1 MAFLLLCDP
10 GWCVHILTERR
21 SLTSRINGRNMVII
35 YSKRID
41 QPGRGVNPARGQLN
55 LSPFTPENLVL
66 RDRFGRPVP
75 RHPAHSPHSG

>member
-1 MAFLLLCDP
+1 
-10 GWCVHILTERR
+10 
-21 SLTSRINGRNMVII
+21 MVIT

-75 RHPAHSPHSG
+75 RHPAHSPHSS